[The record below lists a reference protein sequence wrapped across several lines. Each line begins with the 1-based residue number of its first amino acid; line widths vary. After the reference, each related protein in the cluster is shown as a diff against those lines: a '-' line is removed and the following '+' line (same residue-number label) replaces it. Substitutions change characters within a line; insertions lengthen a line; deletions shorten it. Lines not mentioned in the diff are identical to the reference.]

1 MVGTVYEIHTLS
13 KQGDKMDK
21 ERAKV
26 LLGALQMI
34 EPLVKDGAD
43 FLATDAFCLVWNEI
57 AQIAEPIE

>member
-1 MVGTVYEIHTLS
+1 
-13 KQGDKMDK
+13 MDK